1 VNNDSTVKYFMQGV
15 AYALPQVPPN
25 KCKGIIF
32 TILSAFLFGITPVL
46 TSLTYNMGG
55 TPETVTLFR
64 NLFAIPV
71 LLLTLWLKKIPLS
84 LPLPVLRNLVL
95 FGIIGGGITTLL
107 LYMSYPYVGIGTA
120 TTLHFLYPIFV
131 CLMCRIF
138 FKERLGLQ
146 KIIVL
151 FIAGA
156 GILCFIDVKQITQI
170 THITGL
176 VLAGV
181 SGITY
186 AIYMVGVEKKKIDQ
200 LNPWLIIFYIA
211 VSVSIFMLLYSIPT
225 NKIVL
230 LLPLKAYFYMFVLSM
245 LTSLFAVL
253 LLQLGI
259 KYLGASAAAI
269 FSLFEPVT
277 SIISGGMFL
286 NETITVGKIMGCI
299 LISFA
304 VILLTTN
311 KQVQTREVCNED

>member
-1 VNNDSTVKYFMQGV
+1 MNNDSTVKYFMQGV
-15 AYALPQVPPN
+15 SYALPQVPPD

-46 TSLTYNMGG
+46 TSLTYNLGG
-55 TPETVTLFR
+55 TPETVTFFR

-95 FGIIGGGITTLL
+95 VGVIGGGITTLL

-156 GILCFIDVKQITQI
+156 GILCFIDVKQIT
-170 THITGL
+170 HITGL

-211 VSVSIFMLLYSIPT
+211 VSVSIFMLLYNIPT

-230 LLPLKAYFYMFVLSM
+230 LLPLKAYVYMFALSI

-259 KYLGASAAAI
+259 KYLGASTAAI

-277 SIISGGMFL
+277 SIICGGLFL
-286 NETITVGKIMGCI
+286 NETITVEKIMGCI

-304 VILLTTN
+304 VILLTIN
-311 KQVQTREVCNED
+311 KQAQTRKICNGGV

>member
-1 VNNDSTVKYFMQGV
+1 MNNDGTVKYFMKGV
-15 AYALPQVPPN
+15 EYAFPRVQKN

-32 TILSAFLFGITPVL
+32 TTLSAILFGMTPVL
-46 TSLTYNMGG
+46 TSLTYSMGG

-84 LPLPVLRNLVL
+84 LPWPVLRNTVL

-120 TTLHFLYPIFV
+120 TSLHFLYPIFV
-131 CLMCRIF
+131 CLICRIL
-138 FKERLGLQ
+138 FKEALGMK

-151 FIAGA
+151 FIAGV
-156 GILCFIDVKQITQI
+156 GILCFLDIGEI
-170 THITGL
+170 THIIGL

-186 AIYMVGVEKKKIDQ
+186 AIYMVGVEKKKIDE
-200 LNPWLIIFYIA
+200 LNPFVIAFYMA
-211 VSVSIFMLLYSIPT
+211 VSVSIFMLLYNIPT
-225 NKIVL
+225 KKIVL
-230 LLPLKAYFYMFVLSM
+230 FLPFKAYFYMFVLAI
-245 LTSLFAVL
+245 LASLFAVL

-259 KYLGASAAAI
+259 KYLGASTAAI

-277 SIISGGMFL
+277 SIICGGMFL
-286 NETITVGKIMGCI
+286 QEAIIVEKIIGCI
-299 LISFA
+299 LISSA
-304 VILLTTN
+304 VAILLTAN
-311 KQVQTREVCNED
+311 NQVQHRHE